1 MKRGTSIC
9 AAAILT
15 GALFAVGLVARG
27 AQDNQ
32 TGPPGQPVIGQQNE
46 VPHGT
51 VTDEQRADILMA
63 RKQYTEAIASYSSL
77 IKNSSASPQNKAEVA
92 GLWNK
97 MGICYQQELDYGK
110 ARKAYKEA
118 IKSDRQFAP
127 AWNNLGSSFYLE
139 HRPKKSIKYYRH
151 AIKLNPDSASFHM
164 NLGTAYFARKKFKPA
179 FQEYRTAIGL
189 DPEILTRTSRRGTS
203 VETRF
208 ADARF
213 YFYMAKIY
221 ASFGKPN
228 EAVNYLRRAMEE
240 GFTKRKEILDDPD
253 ILKIS
258 KDPGFIALMKNP
270 PVAIKD

>member
-1 MKRGTSIC
+1 MKRVTPIWT
-9 AAAILT
+9 AAALT
-15 GALFAVGLVARG
+15 GVLLVAGLAARG

-32 TGPPGQPVIGQQNE
+32 TRPPGQPEIGKQSE
-46 VPHGT
+46 VPRGT

-63 RKQYTEAIASYSSL
+63 QKFYSKAIDSYSIL
-77 IKNSSASPQNKAEVA
+77 IKTYSDSPQKKDEVS

-97 MGICYQQELDYGK
+97 VGICYQQELDYGK

-118 IKSDRQFAP
+118 IKLNREFAP
-127 AWNNLGSSFYLE
+127 AWNNLGTSFYLE
-139 HRPKKSIKYYRH
+139 RKPKKSIKYYRH
-151 AIKLNPDSASFHM
+151 AIKLTPDSASFHM
-164 NLGTAYFARKKFKPA
+164 NLGTAYFERKKFELA
-179 FQEYRTAIGL
+179 FKEYRAALEL
-189 DPEILTRTSRRGTS
+189 DPEILMRTSRQGTS

-221 ASFGKPN
+221 ASLGNPN

-240 GFTKRKEILDDPD
+240 GFNKRKEILDDPD

-258 KDPGFIALMKNP
+258 KDPGFIALMKDP
-270 PVAIKD
+270 PVAIK

>member
-1 MKRGTSIC
+1 MKRGISIC
-9 AAAILT
+9 TAAVLT
-15 GALFAVGLVARG
+15 GALLVGGPVARG

-32 TGPPGQPVIGQQNE
+32 TGWSSQPGIGQQNE
-46 VPHGT
+46 VPQGKIS
-51 VTDEQRADILMA
+51 DEERADILMA
-63 RKQYTEAIASYSSL
+63 RKQYNEAIESYSL
-77 IKNSSASPQNKAEVA
+77 VIKTYSAPLQNRAKVA

-110 ARKAYKEA
+110 ARKAYEEA
-118 IKSDRQFAP
+118 IRLNREFAP
-127 AWNNLGSSFYLE
+127 AWNNLGTSYFLQ

-151 AIKLNPDSASFHM
+151 AIKLNPGSASFHM
-164 NLGTAYFARKKFKPA
+164 NLGTAYFERKKYNPA
-179 FQEYRTAIGL
+179 IKEYRKAIEL
-189 DPEILTRTSRRGTS
+189 DPGILMQTSREGST
-203 VETRF
+203 VEARF

-221 ASFGKPN
+221 ASLGNPG
-228 EAVNYLRRAMEE
+228 EAVRYLQRAMEE
-240 GFTKRKEILDDPD
+240 GFTKRKEILEDPD